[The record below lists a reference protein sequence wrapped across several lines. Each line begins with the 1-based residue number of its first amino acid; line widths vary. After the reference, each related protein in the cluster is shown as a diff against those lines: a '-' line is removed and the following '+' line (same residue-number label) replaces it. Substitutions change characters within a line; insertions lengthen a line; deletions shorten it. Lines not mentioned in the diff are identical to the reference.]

1 MFPISRLQLTRW
13 LCGAVGLVLAACQA
27 APTAAPAATAV
38 IAATAIVPATST
50 SVPSTA
56 TPLPTDTAARASS
69 PTAVLAATPSSTA
82 TEPAASPTVAPS
94 DTSTAT
100 ARPTRLPTRPPLT
113 ITPLGPPATNSIYS
127 TTGGPAGYSSTI
139 RCQRAG
145 ADCAPVMPPGDI
157 SFRLTLAGDAA
168 APWTHFVN
176 YGLSVEK
183 DGANVAGLFMFV
195 DAGWLQPGAVVG
207 FGASR
212 SFSQPGAYVIR
223 SSGCL
228 TTDVKSNACI
238 WATIAGDVVTFTI
251 Q

>member
-1 MFPISRLQLTRW
+1 
-13 LCGAVGLVLAACQA
+13 
-27 APTAAPAATAV
+27 
-38 IAATAIVPATST
+38 
-50 SVPSTA
+50 
-56 TPLPTDTAARASS
+56 
-69 PTAVLAATPSSTA
+69 
-82 TEPAASPTVAPS
+82 
-94 DTSTAT
+94 
-100 ARPTRLPTRPPLT
+100 
-113 ITPLGPPATNSIYS
+113 
-127 TTGGPAGYSSTI
+127 
-139 RCQRAG
+139 
-145 ADCAPVMPPGDI
+145 MPPGDI
-157 SFRLTLAGDAA
+157 SFRLTLAGDGA

-195 DAGWLQPGAVVG
+195 DAGWLQPGALVG

-228 TTDVKSNACI
+228 TTDVKSNGCS

>member
-1 MFPISRLQLTRW
+1 
-13 LCGAVGLVLAACQA
+13 
-27 APTAAPAATAV
+27 
-38 IAATAIVPATST
+38 
-50 SVPSTA
+50 
-56 TPLPTDTAARASS
+56 
-69 PTAVLAATPSSTA
+69 
-82 TEPAASPTVAPS
+82 
-94 DTSTAT
+94 
-100 ARPTRLPTRPPLT
+100 
-113 ITPLGPPATNSIYS
+113 
-127 TTGGPAGYSSTI
+127 
-139 RCQRAG
+139 
-145 ADCAPVMPPGDI
+145 MPPGDI
-157 SFRLTLAGDAA
+157 SFRLTLASAAA